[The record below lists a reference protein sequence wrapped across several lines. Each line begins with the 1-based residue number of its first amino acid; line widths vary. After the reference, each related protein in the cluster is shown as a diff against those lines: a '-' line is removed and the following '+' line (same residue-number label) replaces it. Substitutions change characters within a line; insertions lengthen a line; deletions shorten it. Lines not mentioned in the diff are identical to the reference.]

1 MCALVR
7 GYDTSVRL
15 DCAFRLQDRSA
26 TSLCLQIS
34 LIRYDQVQETCQSR
48 MAGPFNPR
56 AIWAELP
63 ETCPA
68 ADAPLP
74 GKSPSKL
81 MSI

>member
-7 GYDTSVRL
+7 GYGNFVDL
-15 DCAFRLQDRSA
+15 DCASRLQDRTA
-26 TSLCLQIS
+26 TSICLQIC

-48 MAGPFNPR
+48 IAGPFNPR
-56 AIWAELP
+56 AIWAEMP
-63 ETCPA
+63 EACPA